1 VKRFS
6 ARTLIVAGTLA
17 LAASSTMLAVEVTT
31 GHAEDAPGSGFGTVA
46 IRAQAGGERVLPQ
59 QLLQNNDVQGTSPYA
74 DASIKL
80 GYGQANSAIGWPG
93 SLVANLGSVLILLS
107 PVPLPQQTTAL
118 NWPVQ
123 VSAQSSSGP
132 PTVTNTTIP
141 GTAMSATATP
151 SNVLADAVIDASS
164 NAAVGSAGHSEG
176 QAHVQ
181 ETGAAAALAEAK
193 SVVHNIS
200 MAGGQVTIGSV
211 SSTAQGTTD
220 GVHATA
226 TGRTVVSDM
235 KIAGIPVTVDGGGV
249 HASGGTVPLGSAT
262 QTVNDAIA
270 KMGLT
275 IAVSSPITT
284 GRGGTITYNAGGLVL
299 SWAQGVTISLGDAS
313 VQLAATPGQA
323 GPATVD
329 TTGGNP
335 NTTGGASFPTGSAL
349 AAPTALAASAPA
361 LARSG
366 SAPLST
372 PSAAAPRNLVTQP
385 AGFRLPGGLSAAWLI
400 LALLGCA
407 AMTVGIS
414 RLQDKLIDP
423 ATIAACPQGHQP

>member
-1 VKRFS
+1 
-6 ARTLIVAGTLA
+6 
-17 LAASSTMLAVEVTT
+17 
-31 GHAEDAPGSGFGTVA
+31 
-46 IRAQAGGERVLPQ
+46 
-59 QLLQNNDVQGTSPYA
+59 
-74 DASIKL
+74 
-80 GYGQANSAIGWPG
+80 
-93 SLVANLGSVLILLS
+93 
-107 PVPLPQQTTAL
+107 L

-141 GTAMSATATP
+141 GTVMSATATP
-151 SNVLADAVIDASS
+151 ANVLADAVIDASS
-164 NAAVGSAGHSEG
+164 NAAVGGVGHSEG

-181 ETGAAAALAEAK
+181 ETGPAAALAEAK
-193 SVVHNIS
+193 SVVHDIS
-200 MAGGQVTIGSV
+200 MTGGQVTIGSV

-226 TGRTVVSDM
+226 TGRTVISDM
-235 KIAGIPVTVDGGGV
+235 KIAGIPVTVDGTGA
-249 HASGGTVPLGSAT
+249 HASGGTVPFGSAT

-275 IAVSSPITT
+275 IAVSSPITNS
-284 GRGGTITYNAGGLVL
+284 RGGTISYDAGGLVL
-299 SWAQGVTISLGDAS
+299 SWAQGVTVSLGDAS
-313 VQLAATPGQA
+313 VQLAATPGQTA
-323 GPATVD
+323 
-329 TTGGNP
+329 
-335 NTTGGASFPTGSAL
+335 SAL
-349 AAPTALAASAPA
+349 AGPSALPASAPA

-372 PSAAAPRNLVTQP
+372 PSAAAPRNLATQT
-385 AGFRLPGGLSAAWLI
+385 AGFRLPGGLSAAWLV

-423 ATIAACPQGHQP
+423 ATVAACAQGHQP

>member
-1 VKRFS
+1 
-6 ARTLIVAGTLA
+6 
-17 LAASSTMLAVEVTT
+17 
-31 GHAEDAPGSGFGTVA
+31 
-46 IRAQAGGERVLPQ
+46 
-59 QLLQNNDVQGTSPYA
+59 
-74 DASIKL
+74 
-80 GYGQANSAIGWPG
+80 
-93 SLVANLGSVLILLS
+93 
-107 PVPLPQQTTAL
+107 
-118 NWPVQ
+118 
-123 VSAQSSSGP
+123 
-132 PTVTNTTIP
+132 
-141 GTAMSATATP
+141 
-151 SNVLADAVIDASS
+151 
-164 NAAVGSAGHSEG
+164 
-176 QAHVQ
+176 
-181 ETGAAAALAEAK
+181 
-193 SVVHNIS
+193 
-200 MAGGQVTIGSV
+200 V

-372 PSAAAPRNLVTQP
+372 PSAAAPRNLATQP

-400 LALLGCA
+400 LALLGCT

-423 ATIAACPQGHQP
+423 ATIAACSQGHQP